1 MSTPKW
7 ERRDAGGM
15 PRWVA
20 EGHGQITAVAGGLM
34 VQIYEKVWRVADTED
49 ELELV
54 AALCFERM
62 SWRDYRA
69 TLATLRA
76 AWAVVDGLRRQAA

>member
-1 MSTPKW
+1 MNEPKW
-7 ERRDAGGM
+7 GRRDAGHVA
-15 PRWVA
+15 RWVA
-20 EGHGQITAVAGGLM
+20 EGHGQITAHESGLM

-49 ELELV
+49 ELEQV